1 MYLREVND
9 KYVIQIQ
16 SLYFLSLKNDLNT
29 TIYLCAAFSRT
40 FDALNLDTLFFYRL
54 SILNKYTIKSRFISK

>member
-29 TIYLCAAFSRT
+29 TTYLCAAFSRT